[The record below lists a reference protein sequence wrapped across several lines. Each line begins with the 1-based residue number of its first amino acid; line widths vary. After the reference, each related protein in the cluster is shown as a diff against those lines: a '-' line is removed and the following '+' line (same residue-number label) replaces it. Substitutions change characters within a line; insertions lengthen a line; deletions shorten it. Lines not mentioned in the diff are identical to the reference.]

1 MGLGCGP
8 VPWWGAGIGTSSC
21 MGMGFCTPALPA
33 SPAPRGELPTPSPSG
48 CWRAVV
54 LLWVPAG
61 ATVRMLYLT
70 WGTQE
75 RGKGTA
81 LAHMGVQPTGLTPP
95 CPPAIRR
102 PHTPCPAPQHDLA
115 MLASPL
121 LGTWCTLV
129 AASSTDPR
137 PCCPTVGGSSGQ
149 AVMLML
155 GKESTLHCIEPPLRP
170 SVRSGLLQ
178 LAERG
183 SGQQEPQRCLLGL
196 ATEHHPCLG
205 FGRGCQAPAMPPRSA
220 VSEMVAHCSLAEEGR
235 EQVGSV

>member
-1 MGLGCGP
+1 M
-8 VPWWGAGIGTSSC
+8 
-21 MGMGFCTPALPA
+21 
-33 SPAPRGELPTPSPSG
+33 
-48 CWRAVV
+48 

-81 LAHMGVQPTGLTPP
+81 LAHMGVQPAGLTPP

-102 PHTPCPAPQHDLA
+102 RHTPCPAPQHDLA
-115 MLASPL
+115 MLALPL
-121 LGTWCTLV
+121 LGTCCTLV
-129 AASSTDPR
+129 AASSTDPGSR
-137 PCCPTVGGSSGQ
+137 CPVAGGSSGQ
-149 AVMLML
+149 AAMLML

-196 ATEHHPCLG
+196 AAEHHPCPG
-205 FGRGCQAPAMPPRSA
+205 FEGGCQAPAMPPRTA
-220 VSEMVAHCSLAEEGR
+220 VSETVARCSLVEEGR
-235 EQVGSV
+235 ERIGSVSCCGVPVLCCWLIVK